1 MDQYLSTVIIALIT
15 GVFSVITLIIQKKQD
30 KVINKIDEKTLFI
43 DREKNIKK
51 KLNAKQEEKEGLMQ
65 EMMILIL
72 DSNIELIKNVDA
84 SNDIKESLEVY
95 IKYAEDLK
103 SRLSNIKN
111 DIEAIN
117 KEYSMMLELTAEA
130 MKEISAQ
137 QKE

>member
-1 MDQYLSTVIIALIT
+1 M
-15 GVFSVITLIIQKKQD
+15 
-30 KVINKIDEKTLFI
+30 
-43 DREKNIKK
+43 
-51 KLNAKQEEKEGLMQ
+51 
-65 EMMILIL
+65 
-72 DSNIELIKNVDA
+72 
-84 SNDIKESLEVY
+84 
-95 IKYAEDLK
+95 